1 MKLFTD
7 VRNLTGRRG
16 NDANTGE
23 TSALVK
29 KKKKKKPQLPHLEPF
44 VLGIEKYVSGFRKST
59 RAADYDSLAV
69 M

>member
-29 KKKKKKPQLPHLEPF
+29 KKKKKTQRPHLEPF